1 MKVTTLS
8 VTLGKVTLALQDGW
22 PGLWGKMTN
31 SLQVSTPG
39 NCLLQRKKIS
49 QWIYLADSS
58 VILSELC
65 WYCSPPVRHSED
77 TTAFLH
83 PYRGTIS
90 RPVGLSL
97 GFVAE
102 HLGIWERMQGPGSLK
117 QDRVWLSVS
126 DDREM
131 HPTWSM
137 FETPELNK

>member
-1 MKVTTLS
+1 MTTLS
-8 VTLGKVTLALQDGW
+8 VALGKATLALQDGC

-39 NCLLQRKKIS
+39 NCLLQRKKEAS
-49 QWIYLADSS
+49 PWRNLADISA
-58 VILSELC
+58 IQSELC
-65 WYCSPPVRHSED
+65 WYSSPPVRHSED

-83 PYRGTIS
+83 PYRGTVT

-97 GFVAE
+97 GYVAE
-102 HLGIWERMQGPGSLK
+102 HLGIWERIQGPGSLK

-131 HPTWSM
+131 YPTWSM